1 MSSLSDNI
9 KHLRKLKGWTQ
20 NDLAEKIDIKRS
32 LLGAYEEGRADPR
45 LNNLSKLSRLFR
57 LTVDTLM
64 HKDLTD
70 KNLEQIERLGGGK
83 AGNSQVLAITVD
95 ALDEEYIDLI
105 PQKASAGYLNGYA
118 DPQYLEDLPK
128 FRLPNL
134 PKSGTYRAFEIN
146 GDSMLPIKPGTIIIG
161 RYLSDFSELKNGQC
175 YVILSEQE
183 GVVFK
188 RVFDYTQE
196 HGQLFLVSDHKTY
209 PPYKIDA
216 SDVLEIWEAK
226 AYLSM
231 EFPNYGEDDMSFE
244 KLKNIVL
251 DLQREIIQ
259 LKG

>member
-1 MSSLSDNI
+1 MSRLSENI

-32 LLGAYEEGRADPR
+32 LVGAYEEGRADPR
-45 LNNLSKLSRLFR
+45 LSNLSKLSRLFH
-57 LTVDTLM
+57 LTVDMLM
-64 HKDLTD
+64 HRDLTS
-70 KNLEQIERLGGGK
+70 KSLAQIERLGHEK
-83 AGNSQVLAITVD
+83 AGSGQILSITVD
-95 ALDEEYIDLI
+95 GNDEEYIDLI

-118 DPQYLEDLPK
+118 DPQYLEELPK

-134 PKSGTYRAFEIN
+134 PKTGTYRAFEIN
-146 GDSMLPIKPGTIIIG
+146 GDSMLPLKPGTIIIG
-161 RYLSDFSELKNGQC
+161 RYLSDLLELKSGQC

-196 HGQLFLVSDHKTY
+196 HGQLFLVSDNKAY
-209 PPYKIDA
+209 PPFKIDT

-226 AYLSM
+226 AFLSM
-231 EFPNYGEDDMSFE
+231 EFPDYGEDDMSFE